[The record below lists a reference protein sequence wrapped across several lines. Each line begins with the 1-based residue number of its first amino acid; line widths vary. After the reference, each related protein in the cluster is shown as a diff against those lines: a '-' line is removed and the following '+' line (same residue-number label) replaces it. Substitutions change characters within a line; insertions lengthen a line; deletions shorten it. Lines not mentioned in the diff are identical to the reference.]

1 MPVVAGLSAIFT
13 AFRIQTLTPNY
24 KCLNTIACDFRREYC
39 FIVWRGPESGI
50 LGRKMSRLA
59 FRITMHPRAASPLQA
74 ANGRHLSA
82 RLGGA
87 PASCFYIPERG
98 NSMKI
103 TKMFRETAAVLALLG
118 VSAAAHADLIYK
130 FNVTEAAFGTG
141 PYGTVTVT
149 EVAGDSVKITVDLN
163 SYLDFVNTGNSNSK
177 ALFSF
182 RVANAVAGDVN
193 NIVFQNMPVGAVVTA
208 SNGGTNDPYKNF
220 TIALDCTTNCGNGG
234 GNGIYED
241 PLTFYLAD
249 AHYGDFTSVVL
260 ANN

>member
-1 MPVVAGLSAIFT
+1 
-13 AFRIQTLTPNY
+13 
-24 KCLNTIACDFRREYC
+24 
-39 FIVWRGPESGI
+39 
-50 LGRKMSRLA
+50 
-59 FRITMHPRAASPLQA
+59 
-74 ANGRHLSA
+74 
-82 RLGGA
+82 
-87 PASCFYIPERG
+87 
-98 NSMKI
+98 MKI

-260 ANN
+260 ANNEAYFAADVICVNGTTVCSTTGVIGSTTRDEGGGSNGGPLPEPASLALMAAGLAGVAVVGRRRR